1 MVLLRGLGANRMSR
15 EAEKITIIEGP
26 PPTFEPLSQ
35 EWLLGLAEGAVPYR
49 TALTRV
55 RTFNGPALVER
66 CYRAWKNRRP
76 AFLEYRSEEGRDAQ
90 ALILAARHVDV
101 DEGQMLWLWVRLPLK
116 AEAEMDWGEEASDA
130 EGPPGSPS

>member
-1 MVLLRGLGANRMSR
+1 MNP

-26 PPTFEPLSQ
+26 PPTFEQLSH

-49 TALTRV
+49 TALTRL

-76 AFLEYRSEEGRDAQ
+76 AFLEYRSEEGQLDQ
-90 ALILAARHVDV
+90 ALILAARHLDL
-101 DEGQMLWLWVRLPLK
+101 DEGQALWLWVRLPRGV
-116 AEAEMDWGEEASDA
+116 ESEIDWGEESSDA
-130 EGPPGSPS
+130 EGPTGSES